1 MTDAPDRDLAS
12 RCLSRA
18 KTDVETWLA
27 LLEQGQLATIA
38 PFGQMF
44 VYQLKLQQKLDDRA
58 FAIGELYRLY
68 YRRED
73 GEGTIPIPTD
83 LLRGIV

>member
-1 MTDAPDRDLAS
+1 MTNLSDRELAR
-12 RCLSRA
+12 RCLTRA

-27 LLEQGQLATIA
+27 LLEQGQLATVA

-44 VYQLKLQQKLDDRA
+44 IYQLKVREKLGDRA
-58 FAIGELYRLY
+58 FAIDELYRLY
-68 YRRED
+68 YRKADRK
-73 GEGTIPIPTD
+73 GVIPVPAD

>member
-1 MTDAPDRDLAS
+1 MTDAPNLELAG
-12 RCLSRA
+12 RCLTHA

-27 LLEQGQLATIA
+27 VLEQGQLATIA

-44 VYQLKLQQKLDDRA
+44 VYQLKVQQKLDDRA

-83 LLRGIV
+83 LLRVIV